1 MIKSITIL
9 LIAITII
16 ACNNSSNQNKTAEN
30 TPSKPKLDLNLS
42 DSTYQTEVGWGYDI
56 KMNGKTY
63 IHQPHIP
70 SVGGNQGFSSQD
82 KAQKAAAFV
91 KYKIENNIMPPSVSP
106 NELDSIG
113 VLD

>member
-1 MIKSITIL
+1 MIKKTIL
-9 LIAITII
+9 IVIAITAI
-16 ACNNSSNQNKTAEN
+16 ACNNNSSEKNNTAEK
-30 TPSKPKLDLNLS
+30 TPTNLNLNLS

-70 SVGGNQGFSSQD
+70 SVGGNQGFSTQE
-82 KAQKAAAFV
+82 KAQKAAEFI

-106 NELDSIG
+106 QELDSIG
-113 VLD
+113 VL